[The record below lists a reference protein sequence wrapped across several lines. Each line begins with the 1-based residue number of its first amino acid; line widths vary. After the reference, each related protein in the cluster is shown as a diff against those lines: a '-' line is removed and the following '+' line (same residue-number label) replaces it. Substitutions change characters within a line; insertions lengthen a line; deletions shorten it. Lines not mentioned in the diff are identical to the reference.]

1 MHLDKICKKGKHMNS
16 WESMYIQEYKRKDLL
31 VSEQKPFEHNS
42 LFDIIQTTTPP
53 HDNYG
58 LLHA

>member
-1 MHLDKICKKGKHMNS
+1 MNS